1 MNEETTNEKYKYEL
15 DIWESGTLVAPA
27 KVTIDNVDYPVT
39 PAVYTGNTPIT
50 PDRLEVMNQGI
61 KNLYEEG
68 AISKDIY
75 IGPIEN
81 APEEAKLI
89 IDPEEVKVKPN
100 GVINSMEGNETDKS
114 PSVHAVKEALKMIKG
129 EIVWANP
136 NPTQPTGKLT
146 PDIDI
151 TEYDSYAV
159 LCYGNT
165 SKNALLNTGLIFKNN
180 NTRLFY
186 IDAGYP
192 LYRVITCQNNLVN
205 FESAARIKTLGNAEL
220 VDTVIIPA
228 FVIGYKTQLLDS
240 EVNG

>member
-1 MNEETTNEKYKYEL
+1 MEKVKFKKKSTKEIEELEIENGSLIYDYE
-15 DIWESGTLVAPA
+15 
-27 KVTIDNVDYPVT
+27 
-39 PAVYTGNTPIT
+39 TGKTYMDHNGE
-50 PDRLEVMNQGI
+50 R
-61 KNLYEEG
+61 
-68 AISKDIY
+68 ISTGGGSENSNNIY
-75 IGPIEN
+75 IGPTEN